1 MGVVCLGGCPRK
13 HGGRE
18 MGRETGRR
26 RQKEEGP
33 PCREISTKGN
43 WSLIPWVNSQDHCR
57 TDASVVSHHVGE
69 EGGLYLCSHLLLIN
83 GCVGEG
89 HEYSLPA
96 CHVQG

>member
-26 RQKEEGP
+26 RQKAEGP
-33 PCREISTKGN
+33 HREINTKGN
-43 WSLIPWVNSQDHCR
+43 WSLIPGVNSQDHCR
-57 TDASVVSHHVGE
+57 TEASERSRRVGE
-69 EGGLYLCSHLLLIN
+69 EGGLCLCSHLLLIN
-83 GCVGEG
+83 GYLGEG
-89 HEYSLPA
+89 HEFSLPA